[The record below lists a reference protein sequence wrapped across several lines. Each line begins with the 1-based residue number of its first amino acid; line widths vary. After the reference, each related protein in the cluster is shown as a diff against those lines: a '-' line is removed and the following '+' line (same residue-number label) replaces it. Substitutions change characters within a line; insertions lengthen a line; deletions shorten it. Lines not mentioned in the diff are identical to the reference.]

1 MKSFYECN
9 LFINREFEPKSVFS
23 ISQQEI
29 LLDKVM
35 QNGKV
40 SFSKIDVGYDCFWSK
55 QEDWDSNKP
64 TVVIPIKDN
73 KDLISI
79 TMDNLKQN
87 SVDSLTNIIIVDDR
101 SQEPLKDYV
110 IEKGLSYLRVDN
122 PKGFNFSMLNNIAAK
137 IAHSL
142 GSKELIMWNSDLW
155 CVKKEYFNELLK
167 RHRDSGSTISGSK
180 LVYPPIEYSMN
191 KDQDSDNIR
200 SHFPQ
205 MTGGKWRETIQFGGS
220 GWVNTEG
227 RNPLTYSPIH
237 RFRFKNKDSNLVNSD
252 KGEVF
257 VTGALQVI
265 NLEWFISQG
274 GLNPSLSKNFQDVDL
289 CLRCVESGSDVNYF
303 GKDIHFYHDESVSLM
318 KEGKSDKQLQS
329 DQILFAKIWNNKIGR
344 FIF

>member
-1 MKSFYECN
+1 MKLFYECN
-9 LFINREFEPKSVFS
+9 IFLDKDFNPETNFS

-29 LLDKVM
+29 LLDKIM

-40 SFSKIDVGYDCFWSK
+40 SFSKIDVEYDCFWSK
-55 QEDWDSNKP
+55 QENWDSNKP

-79 TMDNLKQN
+79 TIDNLKQN

-137 IAHSL
+137 IADSL

-167 RHRDSGSTISGSK
+167 RHRDSGSTISGSR

-191 KDQDSDNIR
+191 KDQDSDNIKI
-200 SHFPQ
+200 HFPQ
-205 MTGGKWRETIQFGGS
+205 MMGGKWRETIQFGGS
-220 GWVNTEG
+220 GWVVTNG
-227 RNPLTYSPIH
+227 PIIYSPMH
-237 RFRFKNKDSNLVNSD
+237 RFRFKNKDNNLVNCD
-252 KGEVF
+252 KGETF
-257 VTGALQVI
+257 VTGALQI
-265 NLEWFISQG
+265 IDLEWFIENG
-274 GLNPSLSKNFQDVDL
+274 GLNPSLSKNMQDVDL
-289 CLRCVESGSDVNYF
+289 CLRAIKLNKEINYF
-303 GKDIHFYHDESVSLM
+303 GKDIYFYHDESVSLI
-318 KEGKSDKQLQS
+318 KEGKMDKQMQS
-329 DQILFAKIWNNKIGR
+329 DHILFGKIWNNMIQDL
-344 FIF
+344 IY